1 MTHAELRTIEY
12 RDLTADT
19 LREMVERG
27 ETETKLFARIVKT
40 LEALNS
46 QVRKIRVRHGLPV

>member
-27 ETETKLFARIVKT
+27 ETDTALFARIVAN
-40 LEALNS
+40 LEDLNS
-46 QVRKIRVRHGLPV
+46 QVKKIRIRHGLPV

>member
-19 LREMVERG
+19 LREMVAKG
-27 ETETKLFARIVKT
+27 ETQTALFGRIVKT